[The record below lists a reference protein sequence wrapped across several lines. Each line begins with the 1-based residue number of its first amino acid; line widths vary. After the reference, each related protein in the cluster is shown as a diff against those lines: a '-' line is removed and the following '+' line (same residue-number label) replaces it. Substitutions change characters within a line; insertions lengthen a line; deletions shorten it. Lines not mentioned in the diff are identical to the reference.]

1 MTPRV
6 RYALI
11 ALALFLV
18 QMTFVPLIPVA
29 GFTPDL
35 LILWLV
41 AMGVRRGRLE
51 ATLGGFIVGLLHDLT
66 TTQFL
71 GLAALTKSIAG
82 YVAGS
87 FYNENTA
94 EQTLGSYRFVLTA
107 LVLSLVHNFVYYVV
121 FFQGV
126 ERSVL
131 FATLLSTLGTSLYT
145 SIIAVLPMFWFSRRF
160 RTEWA
165 R

>member
-6 RYALI
+6 RYAVI

-41 AMGVRRGRLE
+41 AVGVRRGRLE
-51 ATLGGFIVGLLHDLT
+51 ATLGGFLVGLLHDLT

-71 GLAALTKSIAG
+71 GLAALSKSVTG
-82 YVAGS
+82 YAAGS
-87 FYNENTA
+87 FFNENTA
-94 EQTLGSYRFVLTA
+94 EQTLGSYRFVLTT
-107 LVLSLVHNFVYYVV
+107 LMLSVLHNVLYYSI
-121 FFQGV
+121 FYQGV
-126 ERSVL
+126 ERSVVI
-131 FATLLSTLGTSLYT
+131 ATLASTIGTSLY
-145 SIIAVLPMFWFSRRF
+145 SGVIAILPMFWFSRRF

>member
-1 MTPRV
+1 MTPHV
-6 RYALI
+6 RYAII
-11 ALALFLV
+11 AFVLFLV

-41 AMGVRRGRLE
+41 AVGVRRGRLE
-51 ATLGGFIVGLLHDLT
+51 ATLGGFLIGLLHDLT
-66 TTQFL
+66 ATQFL
-71 GLAALTKSIAG
+71 GLAALAKSITG
-82 YVAGS
+82 FVAGS

-94 EQTLGSYRFVLTA
+94 EQTLGSYRSVLIA
-107 LVLSLVHNFVYYVV
+107 LFLSVLHNFLYYAIL
-121 FFQGV
+121 FQGV

-131 FATLLSTLGTSLYT
+131 LATLVSTLGTSLYT
-145 SIIAVLPMFWFSRRF
+145 TVVAILPMFWFSRRF

>member
-6 RYALI
+6 RFAVI

-18 QMTFVPLIPVA
+18 QTTFVPLIPVA

-35 LILWLV
+35 LIPWLV
-41 AMGVRRGRLE
+41 AVGIRRGRLE
-51 ATLGGFIVGLLHDLT
+51 ATLGGFLLGLLHDLT

-71 GLAALTKSIAG
+71 GLAALAKSVTG
-82 YVAGS
+82 YAAGS
-87 FYNENTA
+87 FHNENTA
-94 EQTLGSYRFVLTA
+94 EQTLGSYRFVLTT
-107 LVLSLVHNFVYYVV
+107 LVLSVLHNVVYYSI
-121 FFQGV
+121 FYQGV
-126 ERSVL
+126 ERSVIV
-131 FATLLSTLGTSLYT
+131 ATLASTVGTSLY
-145 SIIAVLPMFWFSRRF
+145 SAVVAILPMFWFSRRF

>member
-1 MTPRV
+1 MNPRV
-6 RYALI
+6 RFGLI
-11 ALALFLV
+11 AVALFLV

-41 AMGVRRGRLE
+41 AVGIRRGRLE
-51 ATLGGFIVGLLHDLT
+51 ATIGGFLVGLLHDLT
-66 TTQFL
+66 ATQFL
-71 GLAALTKSIAG
+71 GLAALAKSVTG

-87 FYNENTA
+87 FHNENTA

-107 LVLSLVHNFVYYVV
+107 LLLSVLHNLIYYAV
-121 FFQGV
+121 FFQGI
-126 ERSVL
+126 ERSVV
-131 FATLLSTLGTSLYT
+131 FATIGSTIGTSAYT
-145 SIIAVLPMFWFSRRF
+145 AVISILPMFWFSRRF

>member
-1 MTPRV
+1 MSPRV
-6 RYALI
+6 RFALV
-11 ALALFLV
+11 AVLLFLV

-41 AMGVRRGRLE
+41 AVGVRRGRLE
-51 ATLGGFIVGLLHDLT
+51 ATLGGFLVGLLHDLT
-66 TTQFL
+66 TTQFI
-71 GLAALTKSIAG
+71 GLAALAKSITG
-82 YVAGS
+82 YAAGS

-107 LVLSLVHNFVYYVV
+107 LLLSALHNAVYYAI

-131 FATLLSTLGTSLYT
+131 VATLASTLGTSLYT
-145 SIIAVLPMFWFSRRF
+145 SVVAILPMFWFSRRF

>member
-6 RYALI
+6 RYGLI
-11 ALALFLV
+11 AVALFLV
-18 QMTFVPLIPVA
+18 QMTFVPLIPV
-29 GFTPDL
+29 GGYTPDL

-41 AMGVRRGRLE
+41 AVGVRRGRLD
-51 ATLGGFIVGLLHDLT
+51 ATLGGFCVGLLHDLT
-66 TTQFL
+66 ATQFL
-71 GLAALTKSIAG
+71 GLAALSKSVAG

-87 FYNENTA
+87 FHNENTA
-94 EQTLGSYRFVLTA
+94 EQTLGSYRFVLT
-107 LVLSLVHNFVYYVV
+107 VLMLSVIHNLIYYAV

-126 ERSVL
+126 ERSVV
-131 FATLLSTLGTSLYT
+131 FATLASTIGTSLYT
-145 SIIAVLPMFWFSRRF
+145 SVVSVLPMFWFSRRF

>member
-1 MTPRV
+1 MSPRA
-6 RYALI
+6 RFAL
-11 ALALFLV
+11 LAVGLFLV

-35 LILWLV
+35 LILWLIAV
-41 AMGVRRGRLE
+41 GIRRGRIE
-51 ATLGGFIVGLLHDLT
+51 ATMGGFLVGLLHDIT
-66 TTQFL
+66 ATQFF
-71 GLAALTKSIAG
+71 GLAALSKSITG
-82 YVAGS
+82 YVAGA

-107 LVLSLVHNFVYYVV
+107 LLLSLVHNVVYYAV
-121 FFQGV
+121 FYQGIAD
-126 ERSVL
+126 SVIG
-131 FATLLSTLGTSLYT
+131 AAVTSTIGTTAYT
-145 SIIAVLPMFWFSRRF
+145 TIVAILPMFWFSRRF